1 VADVLIA
8 SDSPELRAA
17 VRSVLNSGKDQV
29 REVESGYDVLPAV
42 EERHPD
48 LVVLDF
54 QIGSMGGMATSLE
67 LRLEESGGRLDHVPV
82 LLLLDRRADVYLA
95 KRAQADGWVIKPL
108 DPIRLRRAVQALLSG
123 QPFHDDSHKPVTV

>member
-1 VADVLIA
+1 MADVLIA

-17 VRSVLNSGKDQV
+17 VRSVLNPAKDQV
-29 REVESGYDVLPAV
+29 RELASGAEVVPEVADRL
-42 EERHPD
+42 PD

-54 QIGSMGGMATSLE
+54 QIGSMGGMATCLD
-67 LRLEESGGRLDHVPV
+67 LRLEESGDRLDHVPV

-95 KRAQADGWVIKPL
+95 KRALADGWLVKPL

-123 QPFHDDSHKPVTV
+123 RPFHDDSFKPVTA